1 MSMIND
7 KKETKIIENRMPNA
21 DEYVAPDGSIHKLSE
36 IADDRT
42 KQERNKGDFTQYL
55 IEYSKSKKQ
64 VILHT
69 WVYKGMKGVILKVDL
84 KNRVFTFFNATNKKT
99 AIYSINIVR
108 GIEEV

>member
-1 MSMIND
+1 MD
-7 KKETKIIENRMPNA
+7 KNEGVNETIYLYNEGKEHNIKDVNFER
-21 DEYVAPDGSIHKLSE
+21 Y
-36 IADDRT
+36 

-55 IEYSKSKKQ
+55 LEFAKQKKL